1 MIETNFKL
9 KNNIMENTKEL
20 NKVQSKVI
28 DSLIDNVLNSPN
40 FSWQKTW
47 ENIATGNSPYNP
59 ISKNQYSGLNKFIL
73 NLNASIKGS
82 NQFATFNQIS
92 NANGKIKTGSKAIPL
107 MFFSWKYF
115 DYVAKKSYTANQI
128 NKLSSDIQNRLRKF
142 PFHSYFNVFSLSDCE
157 NIHFDEPKIEVKN
170 DPIVECEKIVSNW
183 NETESKI
190 NIGLDNE
197 RAYFSP
203 SIDIVNMPHLQAFKS
218 SKNFYMVAF
227 HEIAH
232 STGIKKRLNRD
243 MGGMFGNDKYAK
255 EELIA
260 ELTSTLIGA
269 SMNILTKEVIDNTT
283 AYLKS
288 WTKRMT
294 DKKAELYSG
303 LNGAIKAFDYI
314 IKATN

>member
-9 KNNIMENTKEL
+9 KNNIMKTL
-20 NKVQSKVI
+20 NKVTEKVV
-28 DSLIDNVLNSPN
+28 DKLIEQVLNNPS
-40 FSWQKTW
+40 FSWEKTW
-47 ENIATGNSPYNP
+47 KNIATGAKPYNP
-59 ISKNQYSGLNKFIL
+59 ISKIQYSGFNRFIL
-73 NLNASIKGS
+73 QLQASLKGC
-82 NQFATFNQIS
+82 NQFATFKQIS
-92 NANGKIKTGSKAIPL
+92 NAKGKVKEGAKGIFITKFQWVHTDSKTGI
-107 MFFSWKYF
+107 KYYKT
-115 DYVAKKSYTANQI
+115 DTI
-128 NKLSSDIQNRLRKF
+128 NKLPQFIKDRLTKY
-142 PFHSYFNVFSLSDCE
+142 PSLKYHVVFSLTDTE

-170 DPIVECEKIVSNW
+170 DPIAECEKIVTTW

-190 NIGLDNE
+190 NIGIDNE

-203 SIDIVNMPHLQAFKS
+203 NIDIVNMPHLQAFKD

-243 MGGMFGNDKYAK
+243 MSGMFGNDKYAK

-269 SMNILTKEVIDNTT
+269 SMNILTNDIISNTT

-288 WTKRMT
+288 WTKRMI

-314 IKATN
+314 IKATS